1 MKQVERESPLAAV
14 SAALVWPAGPVRQSD
29 AKSLT
34 QVMRS

>member
-1 MKQVERESPLAAV
+1 MSQLKRESPVAAASATLAW
-14 SAALVWPAGPVRQSD
+14 SAGPVRQSD